1 MSLDALF
8 RPESIVVVGASRKPE
23 KVGYGV
29 FANLVQAGFQGE
41 VLGVNPSGGEISGKP
56 VYPSIKEIPGKV
68 DLGVFV
74 VPPDAVIDGIPL
86 LAAKGMRAAIV
97 ISAGFKEVGGAGA
110 GRERELRDVARNASV
125 RVLGPNCLG
134 LINTHARLNAS
145 FSAGTPPS
153 GAISFFSQSGA
164 LCTAILDWAIGE
176 NVGFSKFVSLGN
188 QADISQ
194 SDVMEYLAND
204 PDTRVIL
211 GYVESIEDGMR
222 FLRVSREVTAR
233 KPVILVKAG
242 STAAGARAASSH
254 TGSLAGSD
262 RAYSAAFRQGGI
274 LRAETVEDLFDLA
287 LGFAM
292 QPMPRGDRLLI
303 LTNAGGPGI
312 LAADTAE
319 KLGIR
324 LAEVSPELRSR
335 LAARMPATASLGNP
349 VDIIGDAQADRYR
362 DALSEIRND
371 PSLDAVLVLLTPQAM
386 TEPEGTARAAV
397 RALADSGKT
406 AFASFLGESSVRE
419 ARKILSEGGIPQYPV
434 PERAVR
440 SFQAMLRYV
449 RIRGGSPQSEA
460 APGGI
465 RTAQARTALDA
476 ALAKGRKTLG
486 EEESREILSAYG
498 FWFPRH
504 VLAQTSEEAVR
515 ASEEMRRPVA
525 MKIVSPDILHKTDVG
540 GVRLN
545 LTDREAVADAFVEI
559 TSSARRMVP
568 EAWISGVSVQEM
580 VSGGRELI
588 LGMSRDPQFGPL
600 LMFGLGGIYVE
611 VLKDVSFRLAPL
623 SRDEAVEMVREIR
636 AYPLLSSFR
645 GSLPADEGGIV
656 DALLRISR
664 LSMDFPE
671 IQELDINPADPVLES
686 VSVKALAEALGAE
699 TAYGEDRMETLI
711 ERFCVGAM
719 DMDGALRVFRRVPRK
734 AVITGGHRTDI
745 QLAALETDTRCLVL
759 TGGVRPNDLILA
771 RAREKGVPILVVQ
784 EDTLFAVEKFE
795 NLLGRLR
802 IREAEKIRRGVD
814 LVRENVDVPGI
825 LEALRKGGTG
835 RR

>member
-1 MSLDALF
+1 VTLDALF
-8 RPESIVVVGASRKPE
+8 QPESVVVVGASRKPE

-29 FANLVQAGFQGE
+29 FANLVHAGFPGE
-41 VLGVNPSGGEISGKP
+41 IRGVNPSGGEILGRP
-56 VYPSIKEIPGKV
+56 VYPSIEDIPGKA

-74 VPPDAVIDGIPL
+74 VPPAAVIEGIPR
-86 LAAKGMRAAIV
+86 LAEKGMRAAIV
-97 ISAGFKEVGGAGA
+97 ISAGFKETGGEGA
-110 GRERELRDVARNASV
+110 ALERALRDAARKASV
-125 RVLGPNCLG
+125 RLLGPNCLG

-145 FSAGTPPS
+145 FAAGTPPS

-176 NVGFSKFVSLGN
+176 NVGFSKFISLGN
-188 QADISQ
+188 QADISE
-194 SDVMEYLAND
+194 SDVMEYLADD
-204 PDTRVIL
+204 PETRVIM
-211 GYVESIEDGMR
+211 GYVESIDDGVR
-222 FLRVSREVTAR
+222 FLRVAREVTAR

-274 LRAETVEDLFDLA
+274 LRAETVEDLFDFA
-287 LGFAM
+287 LGFAL

-319 KLGIR
+319 KIGVR
-324 LAEVSPELRSR
+324 LAEVSPELRGR
-335 LAARMPATASLGNP
+335 LAGKLPPTASLGNP

-362 DALSEIRND
+362 EALSEIRGD
-371 PSLDAVLVLLTPQAM
+371 PSVDAVLVLLTPQAM
-386 TEPEGTARAAV
+386 TEPEETARAAV
-397 RALADSGKT
+397 HALAGSGKT
-406 AFASFLGESSVRE
+406 AFASFLGEASVKE
-419 ARKILSEGGIPQYPV
+419 ARKVLSAGGIPQYPV

-440 SFQAMLRYV
+440 SLHAMLRY
-449 RIRGGSPQSEA
+449 RKIRGG
-460 APGGI
+460 APPSGAEPAGI
-465 RTAQARTALDA
+465 RVAQARAAVDA
-476 ALAKGRKTLG
+476 ALAAGKRTLG
-486 EEESREILSAYG
+486 EEESREILEAYG
-498 FWFPRH
+498 FRFPRH
-504 VLAQTSEEAVR
+504 VLAQTSREAVR
-515 ASEEMRRPVA
+515 AFEEMRRPVA

-545 LTDREAVADAFVEI
+545 LSDAEAVADAFVEI

-568 EAWISGVSVQEM
+568 DAWIAGVSVQEM

-645 GSLPADEGGIV
+645 GSVPADEGGIV

-664 LSMDFPE
+664 LSTDVPE
-671 IQELDINPADPVLES
+671 IQELDINPVMVMSKGRGIRAIDCRMTI
-686 VSVKALAEALGAE
+686 AEAG
-699 TAYGEDRMETLI
+699 
-711 ERFCVGAM
+711 
-719 DMDGALRVFRRVPRK
+719 K
-734 AVITGGHRTDI
+734 
-745 QLAALETDTRCLVL
+745 
-759 TGGVRPNDLILA
+759 
-771 RAREKGVPILVVQ
+771 
-784 EDTLFAVEKFE
+784 
-795 NLLGRLR
+795 
-802 IREAEKIRRGVD
+802 
-814 LVRENVDVPGI
+814 
-825 LEALRKGGTG
+825 
-835 RR
+835 